1 MNLLTEIVLRIINNL
16 DAVFQN
22 LLENI
27 YDQTGIL
34 VSVISAGKHSEHPDA
49 STIFKRYAMRFQI
62 WLSRLTAYFSYHIGK
77 DFRGLNFSEWHSTWE
92 ESVKSQFLSFY
103 KVVTENN
110 ESKFYI
116 REWFI
121 ALININV
128 EAVPVQPSS
137 STGRPNTRTGP
148 VPRPSA
154 KTGVSVPETED
165 SDDGKFD

>member
-62 WLSRLTAYFSYHIGK
+62 
-77 DFRGLNFSEWHSTWE
+77 
-92 ESVKSQFLSFY
+92 
-103 KVVTENN
+103 
-110 ESKFYI
+110 
-116 REWFI
+116 
-121 ALININV
+121 
-128 EAVPVQPSS
+128 
-137 STGRPNTRTGP
+137 
-148 VPRPSA
+148 
-154 KTGVSVPETED
+154 
-165 SDDGKFD
+165 